1 MYNTKYQ
8 CRYNNDTIVL
18 EYDGICE
25 DDMRDILYK
34 EDMLN
39 IFNASSFEVFNDVI
53 PELHKK
59 LINHEKLKE
68 CMKMAAAKLLSE
80 DTELGL
86 CILYSFEYM
95 SLTHECVSEYLDNGA
110 INVENVDK
118 LMNTVK
124 T

>member
-1 MYNTKYQ
+1 
-8 CRYNNDTIVL
+8 
-18 EYDGICE
+18 
-25 DDMRDILYK
+25 
-34 EDMLN
+34 MLN

-80 DTELGL
+80 DSELGL